1 MFETLVITG
10 LLLTNITLILNIKS
24 IKNLETDLRLEIETL
39 KEALKWVEF
48 S

>member
-10 LLLTNITLILNIKS
+10 LLLTNITLIFNIKS

-39 KEALKWVEF
+39 KEVKK
-48 S
+48 

>member
-10 LLLTNITLILNIKS
+10 LLLTNIALILNIKS